1 MMLPRF
7 AVSSALG
14 LLLAFGGAT
23 TIAHAEATNASANE
37 IARACKEGRDKGV
50 TAAIATVN
58 GEQGTFFFY
67 QGIGRQTAGNEQCTT
82 YFLWLERIGD
92 TVAIP

>member
-1 MMLPRF
+1 MLRRCL
-7 AVSSALG
+7 VSSALG
-14 LLLAFGGAT
+14 LLLAVGGAT
-23 TIAHAEATNASANE
+23 TSAQAEETNATANE
-37 IARACKEGRDKGV
+37 IAGACKDGRGKGV
-50 TAAIATVN
+50 TAATATVN

-82 YFLWLERIGD
+82 YFLWLERTGD